1 MRRVQ
6 DLQEPTN
13 KPEQRPVARKTPTSR
28 PQTGIVCPRCGRSA
42 AHIIGQSDSYAV
54 LYLRCD
60 ECHQTS
66 IAPA

>member
-1 MRRVQ
+1 M
-6 DLQEPTN
+6 
-13 KPEQRPVARKTPTSR
+13 ARKTPTSR